1 MKGQLGTQVKDA
13 SHFALGNRSPGAA
26 GRAGEGL
33 SGLGSSER
41 RGRAREQSPRGRR
54 RGKHGGEGGKEEGGE
69 GGRPGGLH
77 HLRARRL
84 QPRGRAPGDLPA
96 HRLVGQLAHAIEL
109 LLHRGPAAAL
119 ARELGEDG
127 AARSPPQVTWL
138 PRGASRATAAALRSL
153 REPSGPR
160 AAPSPGHRRLLLR
173 PPRRPLPHPPHARR
187 RACMVT
193 PAAALGAGQVRPAA
207 CPQPLSGAG
216 TRESPQAPGRLAGWS
231 PLRLCGGRR
240 AFWDL

>member
-1 MKGQLGTQVKDA
+1 MRHTLRLATGARAQRAEPGKGSRGWEVPRGGVAPT
-13 SHFALGNRSPGAA
+13 SRPGGAA
-26 GRAGEGL
+26 AGAGRQRTE
-33 SGLGSSER
+33 
-41 RGRAREQSPRGRR
+41 GRR
-54 RGKHGGEGGKEEGGE
+54 RA
-69 GGRPGGLH
+69 GRPGG
-77 HLRARRL
+77 RAGSITCAPRRP
-84 QPRGRAPGDLPA
+84 QARGRAPGDLPA

-127 AARSPPQVTWL
+127 AARSPPRVTWL

-187 RACMVT
+187 RACMGT

-207 CPQPLSGAG
+207 CPKPLFSGAG

-231 PLRLCGGRR
+231 PLRVCGGRR